1 MNFWKEARDHKSE
14 RITLREIR
22 LDERLTAPAAERNKE
37 PILTVL
43 RRVLPENGVV
53 LEIASG
59 TGQHVLHFA
68 QALPNL
74 TWQPSDPDLE
84 ARSSIAA
91 WIAHEVSRTSVPL
104 WTSTFVPTPGP
115 SKERMP

>member
-1 MNFWKEARDHKSE
+1 M
-14 RITLREIR
+14 REIT

-43 RRVLPENGVV
+43 KRVLPENGVV

-74 TWQPSDPDLE
+74 TWQPSDPDLWRR
-84 ARSSIAA
+84 ARQSQPGLPTK
-91 WIAHEVSRTSVPL
+91 VSRTSVRL
-104 WTSTFVPTPGP
+104 WTSTFVQTPGP
-115 SKERMP
+115 SKERML